1 MQLYRSF
8 SLTITQIFGAFGTRP
23 VYTLAH
29 ISFWAVVV
37 AMGTMIAPRILYSLS
52 LIAFAEWKK
61 SYLKLLTFAQYP
73 VFSMLDVELAHCFIL
88 LCNTH

>member
-1 MQLYRSF
+1 
-8 SLTITQIFGAFGTRP
+8 
-23 VYTLAH
+23 
-29 ISFWAVVV
+29 
-37 AMGTMIAPRILYSLS
+37 MGTMIAPRILYSLS